1 MLLQVPMK
9 KTMAWSTARLPLKS
23 CMILTHSSLL
33 LLLNLGSGTPWKS
46 WYSPPLYV
54 FYSAGWV
61 QALRDQ
67 TVMTQKAAILLNPVL
82 ANKSNLAS
90 LDPSFL
96 CDFTCTEVSGMS
108 IEHAQELAMA
118 IKQKNIT
125 LRVDQLHCLARHLS
139 KHLVPKNLNIFPV
152 DMLPFFNPDLFTGP
166 QACTQFFSG
175 IAKANV
181 DVLPRGAPERR
192 QLLLAALACQGVQG
206 SLVSEDNVQALGGLA
221 CDLPGHIIATSA
233 AVVLPRLATC
243 PGPLDQNQQEA
254 ARAAL
259 QGGGTPYGPPS
270 RWSVSTLDALQSLLA
285 VLDQSIIRTIP
296 KGVTNAWLHHT
307 SQEPSGRWPDLTTI
321 LVRLKRSTEEKVCPP
336 GRKPQVVDED
346 LFFYDN
352 WELEACVD
360 GALLAT
366 QMDRVNAI
374 PFTYQQLN
382 IFKHKLDET
391 YPQGY
396 PESLI
401 LSLGH
406 FFYFMNPEDIQKW
419 NVTSLDT
426 LKALLKVS
434 KKPNMDTKEVTLIA
448 RYLQGSGQLDK
459 DTLDALA
466 GFHPTYLCA
475 LSPEQLGSVP
485 DSLLWAARPQDLDSC
500 SSKQLVVLY
509 PKAHLAF
516 QNVSKPEYLEK
527 ISPFLGGV
535 SIEDL
540 HALSHQNVSMDMSTF
555 KKLPVKVVE
564 RLTVAE
570 VQNLLGPHM
579 AGLKA
584 EERNSPVKEW
594 IFQQRQEDLDMLGL
608 GLRGGIPNGYMILDF
623 NSREAFSRGTLLLAS
638 GFLLALILVLLVAG
652 TLI

>member
-1 MLLQVPMK
+1 MK
-9 KTMAWSTARLPLKS
+9 KVRLELPGPRGPSLCGDSAGYEGREIVGASDSLSFTDHGLVNSSTAPEVLQDPHPQQPS
-23 CMILTHSSLL
+23 ASPQ
-33 LLLNLGSGTPWKS
+33 LGVG
-46 WYSPPLYV
+46 
-54 FYSAGWV
+54 
-61 QALRDQ
+61 
-67 TVMTQKAAILLNPVL
+67 AASEGPDSYDPAVL
-82 ANKSNLAS
+82 ANKSDLAS
-90 LDPSFL
+90 LDPSLL

-118 IKQKNIT
+118 IKQKNVT
-125 LRVDQLHCLARHLS
+125 LRVDQLHCLALHLS
-139 KHLVPKNLNIFPV
+139 KHLVPKNLDNFPV

-166 QACTQFFSG
+166 QACTRFFSG

-181 DVLPRGAPERR
+181 NVLPRGAPERR

-206 SLVSEDNVQALGGLA
+206 SQVSEDNVQALGGLA
-221 CDLPGHIIATSA
+221 CDLPGHFVANSA
-233 AVVLPRLATC
+233 AVILPRLAAC
-243 PGPLDQNQQEA
+243 PGPLDQDQQEA

-259 QGGGTPYGPPS
+259 QGGRTPYGPPS

-285 VLDQSIIRTIP
+285 VLDQSTIRTIP
-296 KGVTNAWLHHT
+296 KGVTDAWLHRT
-307 SQEPSGRWPDLTTI
+307 SQEPRPELTTI
-321 LVRLKRSTEEKVCPP
+321 LMRLKRSTEEKVCAP
-336 GRKPQVVDED
+336 GRKPQVVEED
-346 LFFYDN
+346 LFFYDD

-360 GALLAT
+360 GALLST

-401 LSLGH
+401 LRLGH
-406 FFYFMNPEDIQKW
+406 FFYLMSPEDIQKW
-419 NVTSLDT
+419 NVTSLGT

-434 KKPNMDTKEVTLIA
+434 KRPNMDTKVVTLIV
-448 RYLQGSGQLDK
+448 RFLQGSSQLDK

-475 LSPEQLGSVP
+475 LRPEQLGSVP
-485 DSLLWAARPQDLDSC
+485 ASVLWAARPQDLDSC
-500 SSKQLVVLY
+500 SLKQLGILY
-509 PKAHLAF
+509 PKARLAF
-516 QNVSKPEYLEK
+516 QNVSGPEYFGK
-527 ISPFLGGV
+527 IWPFLGGA

-540 HALSHQNVSMDMSTF
+540 QALSHKNVSMDMATF
-555 KKLPVKVVE
+555 KKLPVKAVE

-570 VQNLLGPHM
+570 VLNLLGPHV

-608 GLRGGIPNGYMILDF
+608 GLRGGIPNGYMVLDL
-623 NSREAFSRGTLLLAS
+623 NSREAFSGGTPLLAS
-638 GFLLALILVLLVAG
+638 GLVLALTPALLVAG
-652 TLI
+652 TLS

>member
-9 KTMAWSTARLPLKS
+9 KTMAFSTARLPLRS
-23 CMILTHSSLL
+23 CRILTHSSLL
-33 LLLNLGSGTPWKS
+33 LLLSL
-46 WYSPPLYV
+46 
-54 FYSAGWV
+54 GWV
-61 QALRDQ
+61 QPLWAQ
-67 TVMTQKAAILLNPVL
+67 TVMTQQTPNLLNPVL
-82 ANKSNLAS
+82 ASKNDLAS
-90 LDPSFL
+90 LDPSLL

-108 IEHAQELAMA
+108 IERAQELAMT
-118 IKQKNIT
+118 IRQKNVT
-125 LRVDQLHCLARHLS
+125 LRVDQLHCLALHLS
-139 KHLVPKNLNIFPV
+139 KHLVPKNLDSFPV
-152 DMLPFFNPDLFTGP
+152 DMLPFFNPDLFMGP

-181 DVLPRGAPERR
+181 DVLPRGAPKRR

-206 SLVSEDNVQALGGLA
+206 SRVSEDNVQALGGLA
-221 CDLPGHIIATSA
+221 CDLPGHFVVNSA
-233 AVVLPRLATC
+233 AVVLPRLAAC
-243 PGPLDQNQQEA
+243 PGPLDQDQQEA

-259 QGGGTPYGPPS
+259 QGGETPYGPAS
-270 RWSVSTLDALQSLLA
+270 RWSVSTLDALQNLLA

-296 KGVTNAWLHHT
+296 KGVTDAWLHHT
-307 SQEPSGRWPDLTTI
+307 SQEPFGQWPELTTI
-321 LVRLKRSTEEKVCPP
+321 LVRLKRSAEEKVCPP
-336 GRKPQVVDED
+336 GRKPQVVEED
-346 LFFYDN
+346 LFFYAD

-374 PFTYQQLN
+374 PFTYQQLH
-382 IFKHKLDET
+382 IFKRKLDET

-406 FFYFMNPEDIQKW
+406 FFHLMSPEDIQKW

-434 KKPNMDTKEVTLIA
+434 KRPNMDTKVVTLTA

-459 DTLDALA
+459 DILDALA
-466 GFHPTYLCA
+466 GFYPTYLCA

-485 DSLLWAARPQDLDSC
+485 ARLLWEARPQDLDTC
-500 SSKQLVVLY
+500 NSKQLVVLY
-509 PKAHLAF
+509 PKARLAF
-516 QNVSKPEYLEK
+516 QNVSGLEYFKK
-527 ISPFLGGV
+527 IQPFLGGA

-540 HALSHQNVSMDMSTF
+540 QALSHQNVSMDMATF
-555 KKLPVKVVE
+555 KKLPVKAVE

-570 VQNLLGPHM
+570 VQNLLGRNV

-608 GLRGGIPNGYMILDF
+608 RLRGGIPNGYMVLDL
-623 NSREAFSRGTLLLAS
+623 NSRREAFSGGPHLLAP
-638 GFLLALILVLLVAG
+638 GLVLALTRAVLVAG
-652 TLI
+652 TLN